1 MKPLGEKLVNFEKS
15 IIESNKDS
23 IERNSALREQI
34 RSLKDL
40 NLQITKEAENL
51 TRALKGDTRTQG
63 VWGEFILESILE
75 KSSLVK
81 DREYTAQNAFIHDDG
96 RRYQP
101 DVVIKLPDNKNLVI
115 DSKVSLVS
123 YENYVN
129 SNDEK
134 EMSESIAAFQQSI
147 RKHIKELSRKN
158 YQTLYGIESL
168 DFVIMFIPIEPA
180 LGFAIQ
186 NDRNLFND
194 AYDKNIVIVWPST
207 LIATLRTIAN
217 IWKNEYQNQN
227 ALEIAKQSGALYDKF
242 VGFTNDLI
250 EVGKKLNS
258 SQESYEKAMRKLT
271 SGPGNL
277 IKKAENIKTLGANTS
292 KSQDKNLI
300 KRAKLDN

>member
-1 MKPLGEKLVNFEKS
+1 
-15 IIESNKDS
+15 
-23 IERNSALREQI
+23 
-34 RSLKDL
+34 
-40 NLQITKEAENL
+40 
-51 TRALKGDTRTQG
+51 
-63 VWGEFILESILE
+63 
-75 KSSLVK
+75 
-81 DREYTAQNAFIHDDG
+81 
-96 RRYQP
+96 
-101 DVVIKLPDNKNLVI
+101 
-115 DSKVSLVS
+115 
-123 YENYVN
+123 
-129 SNDEK
+129 
-134 EMSESIAAFQQSI
+134 MSESIAAFQQSI
-147 RKHIKELSRKN
+147 RKHINELSSKN
-158 YQTLYGIESL
+158 YQSLYGIESL

-180 LGFAIQ
+180 FGFAIQ

-194 AYDKNIVIVWPST
+194 AYDKNIVIVSPST

-250 EVGKKLNS
+250 EVGNKLNS

-277 IKKAENIKTLGANTS
+277 IKKVENIKGLGANTS